1 MEIFDTNDSFDF
13 EKLVLTKP
21 TSISGGN
28 YFIRFLVNS
37 QPLYIQPPKCKT
49 RQGIVRAGKRL
60 YSDLMFTNENE
71 DFIRWM
77 ENLENYCQQYI
88 YKNREKWFEGE
99 MELHDIENYFTSPL
113 KLFKS
118 GKYYLART
126 NITVVLG
133 KPALK
138 IYDGNEKEVDF
149 ENIGDD
155 TNVMTILEIQG
166 IKCSAKSF
174 QIEIEL
180 KQMMVL
186 QSTNIFEKCII
197 KNEGNIAIKSVD
209 EKFIVEVAAEKMEE
223 NPSKIGEE
231 EETDMVVDDINENII
246 FKTDDEVIPEEN
258 VEEGKDIVID
268 IPFSVDSPNGLSME
282 NRRFAPPGGSAKRPN
297 LSEDAAKDPLIEEE
311 KKSETVEFDGLEEVE
326 FHLEELT
333 DLEPLVIKKRDNVY
347 YEMYKE
353 AKKKAKIARDLALSA
368 YLEAKRIKNTYMLED
383 LVDDDSDEE
392 DSDEYS
398 DEDSD
403 ENSDEDSDEEEDVV
417 DEDVNNEDLAE

>member
-21 TSISGGN
+21 TSITGGN

-197 KNEGNIAIKSVD
+197 KNETGIISPGQISQQVTLRD
-209 EKFIVEVAAEKMEE
+209 EEEAKLPSLFDDKFTEELTSEKIEE
-223 NPSKIGEE
+223 KLE
-231 EETDMVVDDINENII
+231 EETVPAVDSVNENIV
-246 FKTDDEVIPEEN
+246 FKTDDENTPDNNNEED
-258 VEEGKDIVID
+258 KDIVID
-268 IPFSVDSPNGLSME
+268 IPS
-282 NRRFAPPGGSAKRPN
+282 
-297 LSEDAAKDPLIEEE
+297 SEDAAKDQIIEEG
-311 KKSETVEFDGLEEVE
+311 KTSEIVALGGLEDVE

-383 LVDDDSDEE
+383 LADE
-392 DSDEYS
+392 DSGEES

-403 ENSDEDSDEEEDVV
+403 DSDDSDEDNDDDDDDEEDI
-417 DEDVNNEDLAE
+417 NNDTEP

>member
-1 MEIFDTNDSFDF
+1 MEIFDTNDSFEF

-28 YFIRFLVNS
+28 YFIKFLTNS

-49 RQGIVRAGKRL
+49 RQGVVKAGKRF

-118 GKYYLART
+118 GKYYIART
-126 NITVVLG
+126 NITTVLG
-133 KPALK
+133 KPILK
-138 IYDGNEKEVDF
+138 IYDENEKEIDF
-149 ENIGDD
+149 ESINDD

-174 QIEIEL
+174 QIEVEL

-186 QSTNIFEKCII
+186 HPTDIFEKCII
-197 KNEGNIAIKSVD
+197 KSNG
-209 EKFIVEVAAEKMEE
+209 
-223 NPSKIGEE
+223 
-231 EETDMVVDDINENII
+231 VVIQQSQNENISSLPEYSLP
-246 FKTDDEVIPEEN
+246 TEDDNDES
-258 VEEGKDIVID
+258 KMK
-268 IPFSVDSPNGLSME
+268 F
-282 NRRFAPPGGSAKRPN
+282 
-297 LSEDAAKDPLIEEE
+297 SEDPIEDKIPTEDH
-311 KKSETVEFDGLEEVE
+311 SEDTVELMEESNEDIINCSDDNEDKIKVEGLENTESLPIQEPNKESIGESLEEVE
-326 FHLEELT
+326 FHLE
-333 DLEPLVIKKRDNVY
+333 DLNDSETIVIKNRNNVY

-353 AKKKAKIARDLALSA
+353 ARKKAKLARDLALST
-368 YLEAKRIKNTYMLED
+368 YLEAKRIKNTYMLENLD
-383 LVDDDSDEE
+383 DESDDDDGF
-392 DSDEYS
+392 
-398 DEDSD
+398 DED
-403 ENSDEDSDEEEDVV
+403 EDEDNSDEEEDEN
-417 DEDVNNEDLAE
+417 DHK

>member
-13 EKLVLTKP
+13 EKLILTKP
-21 TSISGGN
+21 SSISGGN

-133 KPALK
+133 KPSLK

-155 TNVMTILEIQG
+155 TDVMTILEIQG

-197 KNEGNIAIKSVD
+197 KNGEPVEKNVTNPRSFIDVVRADDLRSDCCAISTDDDKPIE
-209 EKFIVEVAAEKMEE
+209 EKI
-223 NPSKIGEE
+223 EE
-231 EETDMVVDDINENII
+231 ELVPEVDSINENMV
-246 FKTDDEVIPEEN
+246 FKTDDEVIPDEES
-258 VEEGKDIVID
+258 KDIVID
-268 IPFSVDSPNGLSME
+268 IPKESL
-282 NRRFAPPGGSAKRPN
+282 
-297 LSEDAAKDPLIEEE
+297 EDAAKDLTIEE
-311 KKSETVEFDGLEEVE
+311 KTSGIVALDGLEEVE

-383 LVDDDSDEE
+383 LADEDSDEE
-392 DSDEYS
+392 DSDEEES

-403 ENSDEDSDEEEDVV
+403 KDIDEED
-417 DEDVNNEDLAE
+417 NNNN